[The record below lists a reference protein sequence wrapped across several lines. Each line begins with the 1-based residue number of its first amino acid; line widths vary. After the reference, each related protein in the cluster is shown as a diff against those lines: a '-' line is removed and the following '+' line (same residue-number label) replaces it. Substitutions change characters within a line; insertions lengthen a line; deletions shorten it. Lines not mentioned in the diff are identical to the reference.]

1 MAFNS
6 CNGFIRGGL
15 HPRDQGRE
23 LFLLR
28 AISCSL
34 AAGLGEKGFFSPFF
48 WWVLNGF
55 FSLPFRSLG
64 DELVLKSTRLSAA
77 AIAPGGGT
85 RIPSHNPAP
94 IPSPH
99 HPSLPPQPLPR
110 LSLLLVRHP
119 LTQVARCSGRHRLRT
134 PAIRVV
140 AMISTGQGLVG
151 TCLSVPRHVA
161 VLAGAPLSP
170 TGSKGGRRHGPC
182 MGRALALR
190 PRHARGSLL
199 TCQDVPSVCLL
210 VPRCAKA
217 LCQGVP
223 RHCAKACQ
231 GVAPRRNPF
240 SPTHHFTCSPMTAPD
255 GTNQALMAR
264 PLLVDVH
271 KIQNTMKCR
280 GVGDYPREYSF
291 SVLRVALC
299 LPMIRE
305 YDSVE
310 WMISNSPHF
319 GVVIDVAMSEHVY
332 LLLKLCLKAVS
343 YEARRSSKLYD
354 GGVGDVKFGSIRFAC
369 PVLIDV
375 MTWFATQ
382 LSVLY
387 GEANA
392 KLFSIE
398 MLKHFMLNAAS
409 RLMMFPSDEKE
420 KLVSASTVGCGYL
433 DDSSN
438 GTIGELVGAI
448 ESKNVKIEEPTV
460 GSGKENLLGIEN
472 KRSDL
477 VYVSQ
482 VAAAVAALHERSVL
496 EEKIKGQRLAGSVP
510 KTQLISEHAYV
521 TKKADEERKK
531 RPNYRPILEYDGLLS
546 HRSHNEDSRKMK
558 TKEELLAE
566 ERDYKRRRMS
576 YRGKKLKRSI
586 TEVMR
591 DIIEEHMEEIKQAG
605 GIGCFVK
612 GSSEGVSFPSGSVSD
627 REMAA
632 DDKPRN
638 LGFDSS
644 ETREMQMGHY
654 HRSLS
659 SNNSFASIENVNL
672 KDSRRREYSGRHE
685 SLDVQPRSI
694 RKASERDREYR
705 SRSPDN
711 YRNHGHS
718 HDRHGHQ
725 RERDKKKVTEY
736 KYDENRRSRESRSS
750 SISDLASDFSHR
762 KNREMPRSEGRH
774 RDRTFGTHRSDN
786 MSPSSFDDRYDPSES
801 YNRYDEDVSS
811 SSKYARTDKSYKSK

>member
-1 MAFNS
+1 MNPPNPNPIAPFTFLSPNPNPNPNS
-6 CNGFIRGGL
+6 PIPPPPQTPNIS
-15 HPRDQGRE
+15 H
-23 LFLLR
+23 
-28 AISCSL
+28 AISTL
-34 AAGLGEKGFFSPFF
+34 QALI
-48 WWVLNGF
+48 
-55 FSLPFRSLG
+55 
-64 DELVLKSTRLSAA
+64 DQSTKTL
-77 AIAPGGGT
+77 T
-85 RIPSHNPAP
+85 TLTNLT
-94 IPSPH
+94 PSPH
-99 HPSLPPQPLPR
+99 SHR
-110 LSLLLVRHP
+110 LSHCP
-119 LTQVARCSGRHRLRT
+119 FDPRHR
-134 PAIRVV
+134 
-140 AMISTGQGLVG
+140 
-151 TCLSVPRHVA
+151 VPSESLFRH
-161 VLAGAPLSP
+161 SFECR
-170 TGSKGGRRHGPC
+170 GGRGRPGIGP
-182 MGRALALR
+182 ALLDTLHY
-190 PRHARGSLL
+190 PKTLKSDEELSKDDVFMRGSDELMCFSIDDYGGL
-199 TCQDVPSVCLL
+199 GSNPNFFYKDCPSVVCCGELDECDNRVFTIPSVL
-210 VPRCAKA
+210 YV
-217 LCQGVP
+217 
-223 RHCAKACQ
+223 HCVNVICDGCEEIKGFDWGRGRGRILPSEVWA
-231 GVAPRRNPF
+231 VRREVE
-240 SPTHHFTCSPMTAPD
+240 AW
-255 GTNQALMAR
+255 
-264 PLLVDVH
+264 
-271 KIQNTMKCR
+271 
-280 GVGDYPREYSF
+280 GDYPREYSF

-310 WMISNSPHF
+310 WMISNSAHF

-354 GGVGDVKFGSIRFAC
+354 GGVGDVNFRSIRFAC

-398 MLKHFMLNAAS
+398 MLKHFI
-409 RLMMFPSDEKE
+409 
-420 KLVSASTVGCGYL
+420 
-433 DDSSN
+433 SN

-448 ESKNVKIEEPTV
+448 ESKNVKIEETTV

-482 VAAAVAALHERSVL
+482 VAAAVAALHERSLNLLILVGMACIL
-496 EEKIKGQRLAGSVP
+496 EFGLSFCDLGIRIYHTAHSMHIHAIVFSPQAYGTFKQ
-510 KTQLISEHAYV
+510 ISEHAYV

-576 YRGKKLKRSI
+576 YRGKKVKRSI

-627 REMAA
+627 HEMAA
-632 DDKPRN
+632 DDKLRN

-659 SNNSFASIENVNL
+659 SNDSFASIENINL

-736 KYDENRRSRESRSS
+736 RYDENRRSRESRSS

-801 YNRYDEDVSS
+801 CDRYDEDVSS
-811 SSKYARTDKSYKSK
+811 GSKYARTGKSYKSK